1 MKIVKMKFKAN
12 EGYML
17 QKRCQFPCRLWDTE
31 GKRSSSN
38 ELFSNTRI
46 YLVNLAGIYETFDTE
61 L

>member
-1 MKIVKMKFKAN
+1 MDI
-12 EGYML
+12 G
-17 QKRCQFPCRLWDTE
+17 LWDTE